1 MDIRILKYS
10 FFSIAEFGLTE
21 NGWILSPAY
30 DLNPSVEKDGLALNI
45 DMDDNALNLELAKS
59 VGIYFRLSD
68 SEMDAII
75 AEIQDTVRN
84 WKDIATEIGITRAEQ
99 EMMKGAF
106 LY

>member
-1 MDIRILKYS
+1 MTI
-10 FFSIAEFGLTE
+10 FGFILTE

-59 VGIYFRLSD
+59 VGIYFRLHN
-68 SEMDAII
+68 SEMDTII
-75 AEIQDTVRN
+75 AEIQDAVCN
-84 WKDIATEIGITRAEQ
+84 WKDIASAIGISRSEQ
-99 EMMKGAF
+99 ELMKGAF